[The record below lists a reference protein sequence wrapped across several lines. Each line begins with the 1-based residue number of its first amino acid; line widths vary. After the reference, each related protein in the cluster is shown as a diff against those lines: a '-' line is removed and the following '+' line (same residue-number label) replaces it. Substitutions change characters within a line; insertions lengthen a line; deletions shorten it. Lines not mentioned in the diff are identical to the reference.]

1 MFIWFE
7 TDTWIVVTGVTCA
20 AACAIPGA
28 LLVLRQMSMMGDAIS
43 HTVLPGL
50 AIAFLITNSREPMPM
65 FIGAVVVGI
74 LTAVLVEWVKEL
86 GGTDGGTSMGVVFT
100 TLFALGLVLIR
111 RALDSIDLDPSCV
124 LYGAVEN
131 APADLVLMLG
141 YELPRAAVING
152 AMFLVNLVLLV
163 LLYKEFK
170 ISSFDPQLATTLG
183 YNARFMHYL
192 LMTMTATTT
201 VAAFETVGS
210 ILVIAM
216 LIVPAATAYL
226 LTQRFGVMIVL
237 AVVIG
242 AISAALGHVAA
253 ITVPVWFGFDETVT
267 SGSMAATA
275 GMVFAIVWLVSPRH
289 GLISRFVHRLL
300 LNIRIAREDVLG
312 LLYRAEEL
320 QAEALAP
327 SIVREAVTAGPL
339 LTRLAV
345 WRLARGGRIDR
356 AGESL
361 SLTARGRGDAQRLVR
376 SHRLWE
382 SYLHK
387 HLGLPSDH
395 VHGSAERL
403 EHVTDPALQDR
414 LYDRVDR
421 LDTDPQGKPI
431 PPGG

>member
-1 MFIWFE
+1 
-7 TDTWIVVTGVTCA
+7 
-20 AACAIPGA
+20 
-28 LLVLRQMSMMGDAIS
+28 
-43 HTVLPGL
+43 
-50 AIAFLITNSREPMPM
+50 
-65 FIGAVVVGI
+65 
-74 LTAVLVEWVKEL
+74 
-86 GGTDGGTSMGVVFT
+86 
-100 TLFALGLVLIR
+100 
-111 RALDSIDLDPSCV
+111 
-124 LYGAVEN
+124 
-131 APADLVLMLG
+131 
-141 YELPRAAVING
+141 
-152 AMFLVNLVLLV
+152 
-163 LLYKEFK
+163 
-170 ISSFDPQLATTLG
+170 
-183 YNARFMHYL
+183 
-192 LMTMTATTT
+192 
-201 VAAFETVGS
+201 
-210 ILVIAM
+210 
-216 LIVPAATAYL
+216 
-226 LTQRFGVMIVL
+226 
-237 AVVIG
+237 
-242 AISAALGHVAA
+242 
-253 ITVPVWFGFDETVT
+253 
-267 SGSMAATA
+267 
-275 GMVFAIVWLVSPRH
+275 
-289 GLISRFVHRLL
+289 LISRFVHRLL

>member
-1 MFIWFE
+1 MIWYE
-7 TDTWIVVTGVTCA
+7 TDTWIVVTGVACA
-20 AACAIPGA
+20 AACAIPGS

-50 AIAFLITNSREPMPM
+50 AIAFLITNSREPLPM

-74 LTAVLVEWVKEL
+74 LTAVLVEWVSAL
-86 GGTDGGTSMGVVFT
+86 SGTDGGTSMGVVFT

-124 LYGAVEN
+124 LYGAVES
-131 APADLVLMLG
+131 APADLVMLFG
-141 YELPRAAVING
+141 YELPRAAVICG
-152 AMFLVNLVLLV
+152 AMFLVNLVLLL

-183 YNARFMHYL
+183 INARFMHYL

-242 AISAALGHVAA
+242 AIDAGLGHVAA
-253 ITVPVWFGFDETVT
+253 ITVPPWFGFDETVT
-267 SGSMAATA
+267 SGAMAATA
-275 GMVFAIVWLVSPRH
+275 GVMFAIVWLVSPRH

-320 QAEALAP
+320 QADALAP
-327 SIVREAVTAGPL
+327 HVVRDAVTAGPL
-339 LTRLAV
+339 VTRLAV
-345 WRLARGGRIDR
+345 FNLTRSGRVARRS
-356 AGESL
+356 ESL
-361 SLTARGRGDAQRLVR
+361 SLTSRGRDDAQRLVR

-387 HLGLPSDH
+387 YLGLRSDH

-403 EHVTDPALQDR
+403 EHVTDAVLQDR
-414 LYDRVDR
+414 LHDRVDR
-421 LDTDPQGKPI
+421 LDVDPHGKPI
-431 PPGG
+431 PPGD